1 MNPSLPNDPA
11 FAEVLSIIN
20 EMIEETVYHTETFAH
35 ALQIHRNPKAAEVFL
50 QAVEQFETERKILDR
65 YAQGIV
71 LSSNPPW
78 ESPHAVYTH
87 PAHVLMDAHYLISEE
102 EAWKVIE
109 KIVQIHQRVYLQFNK
124 ERGNESVISLTT
136 ELITHC
142 DQCGKV

>member
-35 ALQIHRNPKAAEVFL
+35 ALQIHRNSIAAEVFL
-50 QAVEQFETERKILDR
+50 QAVEQFENEQKILEK
-65 YAQGIV
+65 YLPEIGV
-71 LSSNPPW
+71 SCNPPW
-78 ESPHAVYTH
+78 EVPHEAYTH
-87 PAHVLMDAHYLISEE
+87 PAHVLMDAHYLISGK

-109 KIVQIHQRVYLQFNK
+109 EIVQIHQSVYLQLNK
-124 ERGNESVISLTT
+124 ESGNESVTSLTA

-142 DQCGKV
+142 DQCGKI